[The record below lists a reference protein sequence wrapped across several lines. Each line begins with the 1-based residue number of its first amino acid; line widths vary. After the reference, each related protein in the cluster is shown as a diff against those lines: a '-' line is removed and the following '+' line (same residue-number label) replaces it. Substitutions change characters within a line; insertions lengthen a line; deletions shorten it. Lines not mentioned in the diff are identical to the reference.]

1 MKMFEILSIDTLKKK
16 KSWLSVKFSYYEFI
30 PCGNDKFKDKTVT
43 ITKSVFSNFQNHVVS

>member
-30 PCGNDKFKDKTVT
+30 PCGKDKSKDKTVT
-43 ITKSVFSNFQNHVVS
+43 IT